1 MGSRRLTKRLT
12 RAFAK
17 DFPDAETAYDAGR
30 TVSLSF
36 AGAWGVTEISVMHM
50 WGKVHAGPVHVFER
64 YMTAES
70 GRLVLRLPCGTVFR
84 SCLRRAEGAGGDEG
98 GTVVW
103 EVPPASQEL
112 LVCLVRGLA
121 RIACEYY
128 DGEVA
133 MRRVARAVT
142 GIIPGAT
149 VEVDS
154 DAVVLE
160 HEDGWG
166 RRFYLRAHVGDASR
180 TEQGY
185 SSVYAKPAWL
195 LQPFVKSYHDTDEMT
210 VVLPTGEV
218 YDGVELES
226 DTEEGGQWVTCQFD
240 WSNSEPHH
248 ETWASMEAYAVGLAR
263 IAADH
268 FAGR

>member
-112 LVCLVRGLA
+112 LVRGLA